1 MQLSNDLSS
10 DLGADP
16 FSITPRQ
23 LEVLVLFV
31 PDYSAISNH
40 SIVL

>member
-1 MQLSNDLSS
+1 MQLLNDLLS
-10 DLGADP
+10 DRSADP

-23 LEVLVLFV
+23 LEVLVPFV

-40 SIVL
+40 SLVL